1 MPAVYAADIVVNQ
14 SVPPATRYSLNKI
27 RAIFT
32 MQQSFWSNG
41 EKIKVFVLAD
51 DVLLH
56 KQFTK
61 ENLNMFPHQLRRV
74 WDRKVFSGTG
84 QAPYVVETEV
94 EMVSKI
100 LNTPNAIGYLSDAST
115 YEKIRLFEHQ

>member
-1 MPAVYAADIVVNQ
+1 M
-14 SVPPATRYSLNKI
+14 
-27 RAIFT
+27 
-32 MQQSFWSNG
+32 
-41 EKIKVFVLAD
+41 LAD